1 MQLCLI
7 VGQLQ
12 NPSSKDSV
20 RHLLAA
26 SKTESE
32 QDAVGAWRK
41 GKKKQHDK
49 KMKKQQ
55 SMRKRGDNW
64 QTNRQKI
71 VECEQTVHTS
81 TNKYMYWISFMYA
94 KTLVKSSFMFCLRQ
108 SSQSITFCLF
118 TDAGKCRAGSEVRRF
133 RFSKFK
139 AKIWIWFS
147 LCTSWLP
154 YSTLQVPEG
163 KDITTKDPDLY
174 NHQGCAH
181 H

>member
-41 GKKKQHDK
+41 GKKN
-49 KMKKQQ
+49 
-55 SMRKRGDNW
+55 SMTKRWKNNRAWGKGEIFW

-118 TDAGKCRAGSEVRRF
+118 KMIVLQAICYARF
-133 RFSKFK
+133 
-139 AKIWIWFS
+139 
-147 LCTSWLP
+147 L
-154 YSTLQVPEG
+154 
-163 KDITTKDPDLY
+163 
-174 NHQGCAH
+174 
-181 H
+181 